1 MIRID
6 DIKDGHRGHRVQRP
20 VLVTA
25 NQSGLVHDKRD
36 RAIHKGVR
44 VGRCP
49 PPAENA

>member
-6 DIKDGHRGHRVQRP
+6 NIKDGYRGHRVQRP

-25 NQSGLVHDKRD
+25 NQPGFVHDKRD
-36 RAIHKGVR
+36 RAAHKGVR

-49 PPAENA
+49 LPAKNT